1 VHNPGREVNPGQDY
15 RYQSNPQHHGKRK
28 ERKRKGFN
36 SEGKAMTFLTALFPY
51 KGPLHERE
59 MRALD
64 DVRDVYGIRIVSI
77 DERKQR
83 ILVEYDASRLLQ
95 SDILFLLRNAGLG
108 VQNDAGKAA

>member
-1 VHNPGREVNPGQDY
+1 MSVQRATHTEGREKEKDPI
-15 RYQSNPQHHGKRK
+15 RK
-28 ERKRKGFN
+28 VKQ
-36 SEGKAMTFLTALFPY
+36 MTFLTALFPY

-95 SDILFLLRNAGLG
+95 SDILFMLRNAGIRL
-108 VQNDAGKAA
+108 QNDIGTAA

>member
-1 VHNPGREVNPGQDY
+1 
-15 RYQSNPQHHGKRK
+15 
-28 ERKRKGFN
+28 
-36 SEGKAMTFLTALFPY
+36 MTFLTALFPY

-95 SDILFLLRNAGLG
+95 SDILFMLRNAGIRL
-108 VQNDAGKAA
+108 QNDVGTAA

>member
-1 VHNPGREVNPGQDY
+1 
-15 RYQSNPQHHGKRK
+15 
-28 ERKRKGFN
+28 
-36 SEGKAMTFLTALFPY
+36 MTFLTALFPY

-77 DERKQR
+77 DEGKQR

-95 SDILFLLRNAGLG
+95 SDILFMLRSAGIRLEDDVG
-108 VQNDAGKAA
+108 TAA